1 MSGGIGRTAAVSDT
15 GRKRRHNED
24 TYVLEPPIFA
34 VVDGMGGANAGEVA
48 SGLAAEALRE
58 GSQNGEDVEGGVVSL
73 VQEANRRVYQ
83 RATEDSSAS
92 GMGTTLTVAMVEEG
106 RVRFGHVGDSR
117 AYLIRDGELM
127 QLTEDH
133 SLVGELVRSGKL
145 TPEAAE
151 THPQRSVIT
160 RALGTDPNVDVDT
173 FTQETRSGDIFVL
186 CSDGLYSMVAN
197 PTILDLVE
205 RNRGDLTAAA
215 RALIAAANKAGGD
228 DNITVVAFEIAA
240 PGEETVRLP
249 SVSEPEAAAAEPEPA
264 LEDEDTLTE
273 ADEVPAVTTMVIKP
287 EDVARLT
294 AQQEPPAA
302 AEPVEEPAP
311 EPAVAPRAG
320 ARAEPRSRSRALPA
334 LVAALVVAAIVA
346 AIVIYL
352 ISR

>member
-1 MSGGIGRTAAVSDT
+1 VTTSLGRTVALSDT

-24 TYVLEPPIFA
+24 SYVMEPPIFA

-58 GSQNGEDVEGGVVSL
+58 GANGGSGGGDLVSL
-73 VQEANRRVYQ
+73 VQEANRRVYK

-92 GMGTTLTVAMVEEG
+92 GMGTTATVALLEEG

-145 TPEAAE
+145 APEEAE
-151 THPQRSVIT
+151 SHPQRSVIT

-186 CSDGLYSMVAN
+186 CSDGLYSMVGNAK
-197 PTILDLVE
+197 ILELVE
-205 RNRGDLTAAA
+205 RHRGDLNATAK
-215 RALIAAANKAGGD
+215 ALIAAANKAGGD

-240 PGEETVRLP
+240 PGDETVRLP
-249 SVSEPEAAAAEPEPA
+249 AAAEPGAAAEPEP
-264 LEDEDTLTE
+264 EPEPEEEDTLTE
-273 ADEVPAVTTMVIKP
+273 ADEVPAVTTMVIRP
-287 EDVARLT
+287 EEVARLA
-294 AQQEPPAA
+294 AQQAA
-302 AEPVEEPAP
+302 PPVEEPAP
-311 EPAVAPRAG
+311 EPAVAPRSDAG
-320 ARAEPRSRSRALPA
+320 AEREPAADRSNARR
-334 LVAALVVAAIVA
+334 LVVIALVVAAIVA
-346 AIVIYL
+346 AVVIYL
-352 ISR
+352 LSR